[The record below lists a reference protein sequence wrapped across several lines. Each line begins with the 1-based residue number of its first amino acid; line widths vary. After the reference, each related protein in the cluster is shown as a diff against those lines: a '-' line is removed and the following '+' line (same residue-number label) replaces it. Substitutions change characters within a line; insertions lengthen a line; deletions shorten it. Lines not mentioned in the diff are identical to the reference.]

1 MPDFKPFI
9 QQIVTE
15 TLHAGNSSGC
25 WEYNKEK
32 NKVPVLMEFIF
43 LWDSRYIDNELKIKK
58 YL

>member
-1 MPDFKPFI
+1 MLGTPLG
-9 QQIVTE
+9 V
-15 TLHAGNSSGC
+15 GNTIG
-25 WEYNKEK
+25 KK